1 MLKKRLGFTL
11 IELLVVIAIIAILI
25 ALLVPAVQ
33 KVREAAART
42 QILNNLKQL
51 QLAVAMTNDVYKQ
64 LPPAVGTYGS
74 VNLNV
79 SATAGAVGRTLSIHL
94 LPYIEQSALY
104 SQCNLATAPPNTTT
118 IAPFTA
124 PLDFTTTD
132 FVATQNFCAN
142 LRVFENGGVTSS
154 WTNYITFGSPAG
166 YGNSAIPRTFV
177 DGTSQTIMFATK
189 YANNATTSSGGNNLC
204 SGYSTTGMTSFGSGV
219 NMITTGVTNGIAANA
234 AGALTGGGSG
244 AFFGAYTL
252 SIQASNL
259 ATSYGWQLAP
269 TLTTA
274 MCGSAFAHS
283 FGTGGIQI
291 AKGDASV
298 TTVSPSISITT
309 WNGAMQ
315 PNDGNALGSD
325 WQ

>member
-1 MLKKRLGFTL
+1 MKKRLGFTL

-74 VNLNV
+74 VNLNTGNA
-79 SATAGAVGRTLSIHL
+79 SVGRTLSIHL

-104 SQCNLATAPPNTTT
+104 AQVNGLAAPVTTT
-118 IAPFTA
+118 MIAPFTA

-142 LRVFENGGVTSS
+142 LRVFENGGVSSS
-154 WTNYITFGSPAG
+154 WTANVGFGIPNG

-189 YANNATTSSGGNNLC
+189 YANNLSTGSGGANSC
-204 SGYSTTGMTSFGSGV
+204 SGYATTGIQPQATS
-219 NMITTGVTNGIAANA
+219 TGAATPLNSTAA
-234 AGALTGGGSG
+234 AGGAG
-244 AFFGAYTL
+244 AFFGFFTL
-252 SIQASNL
+252 ASPASNL
-259 ATSYGWQLAP
+259 QSSVGWQLAP
-269 TLTTA
+269 TLANA
-274 MCGSAFAHS
+274 MCGSGYAHS

-298 TTVSPSISITT
+298 TTCSPSISMTT
-309 WNGAMQ
+309 WNAAMQ
-315 PNDGNALGSD
+315 PNDGTPLGSD